1 MQIITVEVGSTRI
14 ETQNSALARLVL
26 EQAAGLQAQPLAAF
40 ATATL
45 EYTALPPAIGQ
56 HWHGQGGVYAG
67 LMRGENGVP
76 DYHLIVPH
84 AEHAEAEEI
93 TWGGAGQAE
102 PGACSEYDGAANTA
116 ALLASEHDHPAAQW
130 AAGLELDGHK
140 DFYLPARRE
149 LRLCWTNVPELFA
162 SAWHWSSTQF
172 SPDVAWIQA
181 FGVGSQGGAHK
192 DYELRARAV
201 RRVLTTSTL

>member
-1 MQIITVEVGSTRI
+1 MQTITVEVGSTRI
-14 ETQNSALARLVL
+14 ETQDSSLARLVL
-26 EQAAGLQAQPLAAF
+26 EQAAGLQAQPLAVF

-45 EYTALPPAIGQ
+45 ESTVLPPAIGQ
-56 HWHGQGGVYAG
+56 VWHGQGGIYAG
-67 LMRGENGVP
+67 LMRGENGLP
-76 DYHLIVPH
+76 DYHLIVPD

-93 TWGGAGQAE
+93 TWGAAGQTEAS
-102 PGACSEYDGAANTA
+102 ACSEYDGAANTA
-116 ALLASEHDHPAAQW
+116 ALIASEHDHPAAQW

-162 SAWHWSSTQF
+162 SAWYWSSTQCSPNLAWLQTF
-172 SPDVAWIQA
+172 SD
-181 FGVGSQGGAHK
+181 GVQSSGLKGN
-192 DYELRARAV
+192 ELRARAV